1 MNASKIA
8 SAKEV
13 LKVFSEESRMRA
25 RAVVMM
31 GKFIVVTP
39 LRICFF
45 QINENYA
52 LLGEVK
58 EKVYAKCIH
67 CVHLQLIDTFSFG
80 KTVS

>member
-1 MNASKIA
+1 VNASKIA

-25 RAVVMM
+25 RAIVMM

-45 QINENYA
+45 SRIMRITLSWER
-52 LLGEVK
+52 VK
-58 EKVYAKCIH
+58 RRCTQNVSTVYTC
-67 CVHLQLIDTFSFG
+67 S
-80 KTVS
+80 

>member
-1 MNASKIA
+1 VNANRIA

-39 LRICFF
+39 LRIYFF

-52 LLGEVK
+52 LLGEVRK
-58 EKVYAKCIH
+58 KVYAKCIH
-67 CVHLQLIDTFSFG
+67 CVHL
-80 KTVS
+80 